1 MKHFKKSK
9 PKQKVKTDK
18 SKQVSSCLRLQPV
31 DRSHET
37 LEYLGTEYAELERK
51 YRKENKIK
59 WLANGKRKRRKFQN
73 F

>member
-31 DRSHET
+31 DTTQER
-37 LEYLGTEYAELERK
+37 LEYFGLSHDLKRK
-51 YRKENKIK
+51 QRKENKIK
-59 WLANGKRKRRKFQN
+59 WLANGKRKHRKFQN